1 MFGYPETLCAWCS
14 ALGRPD
20 EWVTWWPTNKSVR
33 RIKRLTS
40 ETEAIAIFG
49 PTFEVPMK
57 PRPGGLW
64 AKKVAINR
72 GLDPAYSKDGDLWR
86 DPSPGMGCNSHLRRH
101 PNEKP
106 ESLMVKLVKLCTVM
120 GETICD
126 PYMGSGTTG
135 IACLRTG
142 RNFIGI
148 EKDPTHFAT
157 AVARLQREAIQ
168 GRLL

>member
-1 MFGYPETLCAWCS
+1 
-14 ALGRPD
+14 
-20 EWVTWWPTNKSVR
+20 
-33 RIKRLTS
+33 
-40 ETEAIAIFG
+40 
-49 PTFEVPMK
+49 MK